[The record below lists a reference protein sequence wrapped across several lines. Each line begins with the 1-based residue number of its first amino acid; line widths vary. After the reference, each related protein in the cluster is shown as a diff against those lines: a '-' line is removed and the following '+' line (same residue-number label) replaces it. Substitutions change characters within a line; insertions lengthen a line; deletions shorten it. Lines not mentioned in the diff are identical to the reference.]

1 METEVI
7 QLRFGDETS
16 DLPAWSRDIFYDEQ
30 ADIFVVSTLSISPGD
45 LVTYQAT
52 HPDELTEIIELND
65 GHKYIPLSLAEKVA
79 PQNAAFFAQIEK
91 KLRQVVA
98 EIKKIPQTVHGWPVD
113 LMH

>member
-1 METEVI
+1 VI

-30 ADIFVVSTLSISPGD
+30 ANVFYVSTLSISTGD

-52 HPDELTEIIELND
+52 HADELTEIVELN
-65 GHKYIPLSLAEKVA
+65 GHKYISLSLAEKVA

>member
-1 METEVI
+1 VI

-30 ADIFVVSTLSISPGD
+30 AGFFISTLSISTGD
-45 LVTYQAT
+45 FVTYQAT
-52 HPDELTEIIELND
+52 YPDELTEIVELN